1 MLLFSLHPARGPTEL
16 NYMIH
21 FFYLLVIKGISQV
34 HLFCISTIILT
45 GTKQTDTKT
54 MGKICE
60 MHFDRMQDMITL
72 NNCGNMPQRYCVESS
87 NFVTLERWRPKF
99 TLYFQEMKNYRTGM
113 SNSLYHGPHT
123 AHYESKWAGPTW
135 QICKVLV
142 NYCPDCP
149 IIIK

>member
-1 MLLFSLHPARGPTEL
+1 MSCAEGDAIILPTSCKGANRAEL
-16 NYMIH
+16 YDT
-21 FFYLLVIKGISQV
+21 FLYLLVIKGISQV

-87 NFVTLERWRPKF
+87 NFVTLER
-99 TLYFQEMKNYRTGM
+99 
-113 SNSLYHGPHT
+113 
-123 AHYESKWAGPTW
+123 
-135 QICKVLV
+135 
-142 NYCPDCP
+142 
-149 IIIK
+149 